1 MREGVAVWPTRSERI
16 VGRLSLIRQHRVLF
30 LSWLPYAPGALA
42 PDGVFTPTPAD
53 TPPSSPARGAPYTNL
68 VVLSPAACA
77 LERSSLLRVRSAVRR
92 CRGAGCLRASSPP
105 MATWTD
111 ALMQH

>member
-53 TPPSSPARGAPYTNL
+53 TPPASPARG
-68 VVLSPAACA
+68 
-77 LERSSLLRVRSAVRR
+77 
-92 CRGAGCLRASSPP
+92 PP
-105 MATWTD
+105 WS
-111 ALMQH
+111 HIHP

>member
-1 MREGVAVWPTRSERI
+1 MVYVREGVAVWPTRSERI

-53 TPPSSPARGAPYTNL
+53 APPSSPARGAPTL
-68 VVLSPAACA
+68 VLAAVCA
-77 LERSSLLRVRSAVRR
+77 GRAQARLRVVRTSADMLSLSL
-92 CRGAGCLRASSPP
+92 CKSQMYEHCWKCL
-105 MATWTD
+105 
-111 ALMQH
+111 